1 MKPIF
6 ALCEVDFSQ
15 NSIKYHIEKT
25 DFQYTTFAS
34 ITLMIVQKFFNLSI
48 T

>member
-1 MKPIF
+1 MF

-15 NSIKYHIEKT
+15 NLIKYQREKT

-34 ITLMIVQKFFNLSI
+34 ITFMIV
-48 T
+48 